1 MIRPSTSRAAF
12 HLWDSDSP
20 SFGSE
25 QGPAMA
31 DATVREL
38 VNFGFSED
46 RAREAAGPSQVVA
59 V

>member
-1 MIRPSTSRAAF
+1 
-12 HLWDSDSP
+12 
-20 SFGSE
+20 
-25 QGPAMA
+25 MA

-46 RAREAAGPSQVVA
+46 RAREAVGQMQRYREPSQVVA

>member
-1 MIRPSTSRAAF
+1 
-12 HLWDSDSP
+12 
-20 SFGSE
+20 
-25 QGPAMA
+25 MA